1 MLQNLIS
8 DFTTVLTDL
17 VPALGT
23 SIVKLFTNLFLV
35 TSTAAEGGATT
46 ITGLSP
52 VGTIAV
58 FFLAYYFCIGLLPKV
73 MNLMKLGWSKGM
85 AKLRARRA
93 KKA

>member
-1 MLQNLIS
+1 MLQGIIT
-8 DFTTVLTDL
+8 DFTSVLTDL

-35 TSTAAEGGATT
+35 TSTAAEGGAIT

-58 FFLAYYFCIGLLPKV
+58 FFIAYGFCVGLLPKV
-73 MNLMKLGWSKGM
+73 MQLMRLGWSKIK
-85 AKLRARRA
+85 ARRARRA
-93 KKA
+93 RRA